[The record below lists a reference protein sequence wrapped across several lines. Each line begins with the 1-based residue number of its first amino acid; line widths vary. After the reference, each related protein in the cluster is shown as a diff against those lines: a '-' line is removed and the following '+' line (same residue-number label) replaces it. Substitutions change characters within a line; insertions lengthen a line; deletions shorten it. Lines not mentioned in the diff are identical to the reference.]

1 MHLVQDHEGCPWK
14 DENLSA
20 LAAAG
25 CPVPHNYSISSLDLN
40 AIEFWWHRLKQRLVE
55 QAPDDLERRPEFLL
69 RLRRT
74 GHWMNEHWADDALY
88 LCTNQ
93 KERARQGL
101 SPDIN
106 GAKYEF

>member
-1 MHLVQDHEGCPWK
+1 MKAVSGRMKTSVLLLQQDVQCFI
-14 DENLSA
+14 S
-20 LAAAG
+20 
-25 CPVPHNYSISSLDLN
+25 NYSISSLDLN
-40 AIEFWWHRLKQRLVE
+40 AIEGWWHRLKQRLVE

-69 RLRRT
+69 RLRCI

>member
-1 MHLVQDHEGCPWK
+1 MHLVQDHEGCLWK
-14 DENLSA
+14 DEDLSA

-25 CPVPHNYSISSLDLN
+25 CPVLHNYSISSLDLN
-40 AIEFWWHRLKQRLVE
+40 AIEGWWHRLKQRLVE